1 MDLDIEAP
9 HFSESSIVVIGAA
22 GVDLVGRLKNDLQR
36 DTSNPSQIRSS
47 FGGVAR
53 NVAENLARLGQSVS
67 LITAVGDDQLGDK
80 LLELTASAG
89 VDTRAAVR
97 TTEWPTST
105 YVAVINASGE
115 LQFALDDMRAV
126 SAITPSIINSQKE
139 LFEAASMVFVD
150 ANLPKNSLRTAV
162 NLAHKAGIPVCANPT
177 SISLA
182 NKLLPHLAKLQMITP
197 NHSEAGILCDRLIN
211 PANRQDTL
219 DAAKCLVSQG
229 VDIAIITLA
238 KFGLCYAT
246 SETYGFIPGITTEV
260 VDPTGGG
267 DALTATVIF
276 GLLNQIPIDEAVR
289 LGVSAATLTL
299 NYPGAVVPDLS
310 LEMLYNTLVI

>member
-1 MDLDIEAP
+1 MDLETP
-9 HFSESSIVVIGAA
+9 LFSESSVVVIGAA
-22 GVDLVGRLKNDLQR
+22 GIDLVGRLKNELQR

-53 NVAENLARLGQSVS
+53 NVAENLARLGQNVS
-67 LITAVGDDQLGDK
+67 LITAVGDDQMGDK

-89 VDTRAAVR
+89 VDTQAAVR
-97 TTEWPTST
+97 TSEWPTST
-105 YVAVINASGE
+105 YLAVINAKGE

-126 SAITPSIINSQKE
+126 TAITPSILNSRKE
-139 LFEAASMVFVD
+139 LIESAAMVFVD
-150 ANLPKNSLRTAV
+150 ANLPNNSLRTAV
-162 NLAHKAGIPVCANPT
+162 NLAQKAGVPVCANPT

-182 NKLLPHLAKLQMITP
+182 KKLLPHLAKLQMITP
-197 NHSEAGILCDRLIN
+197 NHSEAGILCDRVIN

-229 VDIAIITLA
+229 VDIVIITLA

-246 SETYGFIPGITTEV
+246 SETYGFIPGITTEI

-267 DALTATVIF
+267 DALTATVIL